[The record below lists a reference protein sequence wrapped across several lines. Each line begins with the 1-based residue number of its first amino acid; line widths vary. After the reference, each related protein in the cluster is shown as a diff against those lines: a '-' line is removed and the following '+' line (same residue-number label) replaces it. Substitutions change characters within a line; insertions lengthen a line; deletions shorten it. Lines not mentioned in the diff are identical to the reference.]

1 MAQVKLSSFCG
12 GGLGVMILKLL
23 TFYEEAPPP
32 KKLGPGL
39 LDITCIPSQTK
50 SDLGDVSLS
59 S

>member
-1 MAQVKLSSFCG
+1 MAQVKLSSFFW

-23 TFYEEAPPP
+23 TFEEEAPPP
-32 KKLGPGL
+32 KKLEPGL
-39 LDITCIPSQTK
+39 LDITCIPGQTK